1 LYSPSSK
8 AGGLIDKKES
18 GINVK
23 ARNELFRLNS
33 LFLAICGTL
42 LVAPV
47 MAQTSTQ
54 SSSQGVSA
62 LPTIP
67 VEASPEGVAEG
78 SFKADRAAST
88 KYVAPLLD
96 TPKTVSVITQE
107 LIRETNATSLQE
119 VLRSTP
125 GITFG
130 MGEGGNPEGDRPF
143 IRGFDSQSNVL
154 IDGVRDPSSQSRD
167 MFNVERVDVVKGADS
182 VYNGGGAVGGSI
194 NLVQKAPLLENSIGG
209 SLGLGTDKYKRAT
222 VDLNRQLGETS
233 AFRLNLLGAKG
244 DVPGRDNVDYEH
256 LGIAPTLSFG
266 IGTPTRVTVGYYHY
280 ETDDM
285 PDYGIP
291 YNNPYTA
298 GTANARF
305 NGDGGPLAV
314 NRNNFYGLTGRDF
327 RKTQVDSGNLRVEHD
342 INDRFTIS
350 NTTRYTESKNDYIA
364 SNPGDSSGLN
374 ITNGPIVV
382 GTAPATV
389 NVPAGF
395 LNRNAKSRNSQ
406 SEGFIN
412 STQLRGTVDTG
423 GLKHSLAVGFEYSKD
438 KVDNRSY
445 VVGNAPVAN
454 ILNPNPNDIYTGTVT
469 RNTAGTRTQAET
481 KSAYIFDSLELNRQW
496 SINAGLRY
504 DSYDTHA
511 SPYSTVGAAL
521 ASTAFLRSK
530 NDYLNY
536 QAGVVYKPAAN
547 GSVYVNYAT
556 ASNQP
561 GISVGDGA
569 DSLALTNQDLD
580 AERVKSLELGTKW
593 DVLDR
598 RLSLTRCD
606 LPHRKDQRQG
616 VHQRHDGG
624 QRRRAARERH
634 RAWLRRQ
641 CVACLEDLWR
651 LCVPGRQAGQR
662 RPGQC
667 RIQRQSVPEHC
678 RKQRQPVDQLQ
689 AAAPADL
696 GWRLVLRGQGIRQSG
711 EHQIR
716 AFVCASGC
724 VRRVRDQQE
733 RQFAIERAE
742 PDRQDLLRPRVF
754 DPHGVGRA
762 GTPGDPDGQLQ
773 VLMTT
778 AVPD

>member
-1 LYSPSSK
+1 V
-8 AGGLIDKKES
+8 
-18 GINVK
+18 N
-23 ARNELFRLNS
+23 ARNESFRLNS
-33 LFLAICGTL
+33 LFLAICGAL
-42 LVAPV
+42 LVSPV

-107 LIRETNATSLQE
+107 LIKETNATSLQE

-298 GTANARF
+298 GTPNARF

-350 NTTRYTESKNDYIA
+350 NTTRYTESKNNYIA

-374 ITNGPIVV
+374 ITNAPIIV

-389 NVPAGF
+389 NVPPGF

-438 KVDNRSY
+438 KVDNRNY

-481 KSAYIFDSLELNRQW
+481 KSAYIFDSLELSRQW

-521 ASTAFLRSK
+521 ASNTFLRSK

-536 QAGVVYKPAAN
+536 QAGVVYKPASN
-547 GSVYVNYAT
+547 GSVYLNYAT

-598 RLSLTRCD
+598 RLSLTGAVFHIEKTNAKVSTSATTVANVGEQRVNGFELGFAGNVSPAWKIYGGYVYQD
-606 LPHRKDQRQG
+606 AKLANAGPVNAAFNGNQFPNTAENSASLWTSYKLLPQLTL
-616 VHQRHDGG
+616 GG
-624 QRRRAARERH
+624 GLFYVDKVFGNPANTKYVPSYVRLDAYAEYEINKNVSLQLNVQNLTDKTYFDRAYSTH
-634 RAWLRRQ
+634 MVS
-641 CVACLEDLWR
+641 VA
-651 LCVPGRQAGQR
+651 PGRQV
-662 RPGQC
+662 
-667 RIQRQSVPEHC
+667 I
-678 RKQRQPVDQLQ
+678 L
-689 AAAPADL
+689 
-696 GWRLVLRGQGIRQSG
+696 
-711 EHQIR
+711 
-716 AFVCASGC
+716 
-724 VRRVRDQQE
+724 
-733 RQFAIERAE
+733 
-742 PDRQDLLRPRVF
+742 
-754 DPHGVGRA
+754 
-762 GTPGDPDGQLQ
+762 
-773 VLMTT
+773 T
-778 AVPD
+778 ANFKY

>member
-1 LYSPSSK
+1 MLVSP
-8 AGGLIDKKES
+8 A
-18 GINVK
+18 
-23 ARNELFRLNS
+23 
-33 LFLAICGTL
+33 
-42 LVAPV
+42 
-47 MAQTSTQ
+47 MAQTAAQ
-54 SSSQGVSA
+54 SASQGVSA

-194 NLVQKAPLLENSIGG
+194 NLVQKAPSLENSIGG

-244 DVPGRDNVDYEH
+244 DVAGRDNVDYEH

-266 IGTPTRVTVGYYHY
+266 LGTPTRVTVGYYHY

-374 ITNGPIVV
+374 ITNAPIVI

-389 NVPAGF
+389 NVPPGF

-454 ILNPNPNDIYTGTVT
+454 ILNPNPNDVYTGTVT

-521 ASTAFLRSK
+521 APTAFLRSK

-547 GSVYVNYAT
+547 GSVYLNYAT

-598 RLSLTRCD
+598 RLSLTGAIFHIEKTNAKVSTSPTTVANVGEQRVNGFELGFAGNVSPAWKIYGGYVYQD
-606 LPHRKDQRQG
+606 AKLTNAGPVNAAFNGNQFPNTAENSASLWTSYKLLPQLTL
-616 VHQRHDGG
+616 GG
-624 QRRRAARERH
+624 GLFYVDKVFGNPANTKYVPSYVRLDAYAEYEINKNVSLQLNVQNLTDKTYFDRAYSTH
-634 RAWLRRQ
+634 MVS
-641 CVACLEDLWR
+641 VA
-651 LCVPGRQAGQR
+651 PGRQV
-662 RPGQC
+662 
-667 RIQRQSVPEHC
+667 I
-678 RKQRQPVDQLQ
+678 L
-689 AAAPADL
+689 
-696 GWRLVLRGQGIRQSG
+696 
-711 EHQIR
+711 
-716 AFVCASGC
+716 
-724 VRRVRDQQE
+724 
-733 RQFAIERAE
+733 
-742 PDRQDLLRPRVF
+742 
-754 DPHGVGRA
+754 
-762 GTPGDPDGQLQ
+762 
-773 VLMTT
+773 T
-778 AVPD
+778 ANFKY

>member
-1 LYSPSSK
+1 V
-8 AGGLIDKKES
+8 
-18 GINVK
+18 N
-23 ARNELFRLNS
+23 ARNESFRLNS
-33 LFLAICGTL
+33 LFLAICGAL
-42 LVAPV
+42 LVSPV

-107 LIRETNATSLQE
+107 LIKETNATSLQE

-298 GTANARF
+298 GTPNARF

-350 NTTRYTESKNDYIA
+350 NTTRYTESKNNYIA

-374 ITNGPIVV
+374 ITNAPIIV

-389 NVPAGF
+389 NVPPGF

-438 KVDNRSY
+438 KVDNRNY

-481 KSAYIFDSLELNRQW
+481 KSAYIFDSLELSRQW

-521 ASTAFLRSK
+521 APTAFLRSK

-536 QAGVVYKPAAN
+536 QAGVVFKPAAN
-547 GSVYVNYAT
+547 GSVYLNYAT

-598 RLSLTRCD
+598 RLSLTGAVFHIEKTNAKVSTSATTVANVGEQRVNGFELGFAGNVSPAWKIYGGYVYQD
-606 LPHRKDQRQG
+606 AKLANAGPVNAAFNGNQFPNTAENSASLWTSYKLLPQLTL
-616 VHQRHDGG
+616 GG
-624 QRRRAARERH
+624 GLFYVDKVFGNPANTKYVPSYVRLDAYAEYEINKNVSLQLNVQNLTDKTYFDRAYSTH
-634 RAWLRRQ
+634 MVS
-641 CVACLEDLWR
+641 VA
-651 LCVPGRQAGQR
+651 PGRQV
-662 RPGQC
+662 
-667 RIQRQSVPEHC
+667 I
-678 RKQRQPVDQLQ
+678 L
-689 AAAPADL
+689 
-696 GWRLVLRGQGIRQSG
+696 
-711 EHQIR
+711 
-716 AFVCASGC
+716 
-724 VRRVRDQQE
+724 
-733 RQFAIERAE
+733 
-742 PDRQDLLRPRVF
+742 
-754 DPHGVGRA
+754 
-762 GTPGDPDGQLQ
+762 
-773 VLMTT
+773 T
-778 AVPD
+778 ANFKY

>member
-1 LYSPSSK
+1 M
-8 AGGLIDKKES
+8 
-18 GINVK
+18 N
-23 ARNELFRLNS
+23 ARNESFRLNS
-33 LFLAICGTL
+33 LFLAICGAL
-42 LVAPV
+42 LVSPV

-54 SSSQGVSA
+54 SASQGVSA

-266 IGTPTRVTVGYYHY
+266 VGTPTRVTVGYYHY

-298 GTANARF
+298 GTPSARF

-350 NTTRYTESKNDYIA
+350 NTTRYTESKNNYIA

-374 ITNGPIVV
+374 ITNAPIIV

-389 NVPAGF
+389 NVPPGF

-438 KVDNRSY
+438 KVDNRNY

-454 ILNPNPNDIYTGTVT
+454 ILNPNPNDVYTGIVT

-521 ASTAFLRSK
+521 ASNTFLRSK

-547 GSVYVNYAT
+547 GSVYLNYAT

-598 RLSLTRCD
+598 RLSLTGAIF
-606 LPHRKDQRQG
+606 HIEKTNAKVSTSATTVANVGEQRVNG
-616 VHQRHDGG
+616 FELGFAGNVSPAWKIYGG
-624 QRRRAARERH
+624 YVYQDAKLSNAGPVNAAFNGNQFPNTAENSASLWTSYKLMPQLTLGGGLFYVDKVFGNPANTKYVPSYVRLDAYAEYEINKNVSLQLNVQNLTDKTYFDRAYSTH
-634 RAWLRRQ
+634 MVS
-641 CVACLEDLWR
+641 VA
-651 LCVPGRQAGQR
+651 PGRQ
-662 RPGQC
+662 
-667 RIQRQSVPEHC
+667 VT
-678 RKQRQPVDQLQ
+678 L
-689 AAAPADL
+689 
-696 GWRLVLRGQGIRQSG
+696 
-711 EHQIR
+711 
-716 AFVCASGC
+716 
-724 VRRVRDQQE
+724 
-733 RQFAIERAE
+733 
-742 PDRQDLLRPRVF
+742 
-754 DPHGVGRA
+754 
-762 GTPGDPDGQLQ
+762 
-773 VLMTT
+773 T
-778 AVPD
+778 ANFKY

>member
-1 LYSPSSK
+1 V
-8 AGGLIDKKES
+8 
-18 GINVK
+18 N
-23 ARNELFRLNS
+23 ARNESFRLNS
-33 LFLAICGTL
+33 LFLAICGAL
-42 LVAPV
+42 LVSPV

-107 LIRETNATSLQE
+107 LIKETNATSLQE

-298 GTANARF
+298 GTPNARF

-350 NTTRYTESKNDYIA
+350 NTTRYTESKNNYIA

-374 ITNGPIVV
+374 ITNAPIIV

-389 NVPAGF
+389 NVPPGF

-438 KVDNRSY
+438 KVDNRNY

-481 KSAYIFDSLELNRQW
+481 KSAYIFDSLELSRQW

-511 SPYSTVGAAL
+511 SPYSTLGAAL
-521 ASTAFLRSK
+521 ASNTFLRSK

-547 GSVYVNYAT
+547 GSVYLNYAT

-598 RLSLTRCD
+598 RLSLTGAVFHIEKTNAKVSTSATTVANVGEQRVNGFELGFAGNVSPAWKIYGGYVYQD
-606 LPHRKDQRQG
+606 AKLANAGPVNAAFNGNQFPNTAENSASLWTSYKLLPQLTL
-616 VHQRHDGG
+616 GG
-624 QRRRAARERH
+624 GLFYVDKVFGNPANTKYVPSYVRLDAYAEYEINKNVSLQLNVQNLTDKTYFDRAYSTH
-634 RAWLRRQ
+634 MVS
-641 CVACLEDLWR
+641 VA
-651 LCVPGRQAGQR
+651 PGRQV
-662 RPGQC
+662 
-667 RIQRQSVPEHC
+667 I
-678 RKQRQPVDQLQ
+678 L
-689 AAAPADL
+689 
-696 GWRLVLRGQGIRQSG
+696 
-711 EHQIR
+711 
-716 AFVCASGC
+716 
-724 VRRVRDQQE
+724 
-733 RQFAIERAE
+733 
-742 PDRQDLLRPRVF
+742 
-754 DPHGVGRA
+754 
-762 GTPGDPDGQLQ
+762 
-773 VLMTT
+773 T
-778 AVPD
+778 ANFKY

>member
-1 LYSPSSK
+1 M
-8 AGGLIDKKES
+8 
-18 GINVK
+18 N
-23 ARNELFRLNS
+23 ARNESFRLNS
-33 LFLAICGTL
+33 LFLAICGAL
-42 LVAPV
+42 LVSPV

-107 LIRETNATSLQE
+107 LIKETNATSLQE

-298 GTANARF
+298 GTPNARF

-350 NTTRYTESKNDYIA
+350 NTTRYTESKNNYIA

-374 ITNGPIVV
+374 ITNAPIIV

-389 NVPAGF
+389 NVPPGF

-438 KVDNRSY
+438 KVDNRNY

-481 KSAYIFDSLELNRQW
+481 KSAYIFDSLELSRQW

-511 SPYSTVGAAL
+511 SPYSTLGAAL
-521 ASTAFLRSK
+521 ASNTFLRSK

-547 GSVYVNYAT
+547 GSVYLNYAT

-598 RLSLTRCD
+598 RLSLTGAVFHIEKTNAKVSTSATTVANVGEQRVNGFELGFAGNVSPAWKIYGGYVYQD
-606 LPHRKDQRQG
+606 AKLANAGPVNAAFNGNQFPNTAENSASLWTSYKLLPQLTL
-616 VHQRHDGG
+616 GG
-624 QRRRAARERH
+624 GLFYVDKVFGNPANTKYVPSYVRLDAYAEYEINKNVSLQLNVQNLTDKTYFDRAYSTH
-634 RAWLRRQ
+634 MVS
-641 CVACLEDLWR
+641 VA
-651 LCVPGRQAGQR
+651 PGRQV
-662 RPGQC
+662 
-667 RIQRQSVPEHC
+667 I
-678 RKQRQPVDQLQ
+678 L
-689 AAAPADL
+689 
-696 GWRLVLRGQGIRQSG
+696 
-711 EHQIR
+711 
-716 AFVCASGC
+716 
-724 VRRVRDQQE
+724 
-733 RQFAIERAE
+733 
-742 PDRQDLLRPRVF
+742 
-754 DPHGVGRA
+754 
-762 GTPGDPDGQLQ
+762 
-773 VLMTT
+773 T
-778 AVPD
+778 ANFKY

>member
-1 LYSPSSK
+1 M
-8 AGGLIDKKES
+8 
-18 GINVK
+18 N
-23 ARNELFRLNS
+23 ARNESFRLNS
-33 LFLAICGTL
+33 LFLAICGAL
-42 LVAPV
+42 LVSPV

-107 LIRETNATSLQE
+107 LIKETNATSLQE

-298 GTANARF
+298 GTPNARF

-350 NTTRYTESKNDYIA
+350 NTTRYTESKNNYIA

-374 ITNGPIVV
+374 ITNAPIIV

-389 NVPAGF
+389 NVPPGF

-438 KVDNRSY
+438 KVDNRNY

-481 KSAYIFDSLELNRQW
+481 KSAYIFDSLELSRQW

-521 ASTAFLRSK
+521 APTAFLRSK

-536 QAGVVYKPAAN
+536 QAGVVFKPAAN
-547 GSVYVNYAT
+547 GSVYLNYAT

-598 RLSLTRCD
+598 RLSLTGAVFHIEKTNAKVSTSATTVANVGEQRVNGFELGFAGNVSPAWKIYGGYVYQD
-606 LPHRKDQRQG
+606 AKLANAGPVNAAFNGNQFPNTAENSASLWTSYKLLPQLTL
-616 VHQRHDGG
+616 GG
-624 QRRRAARERH
+624 GLFYVDKVFGNPANTKYVPSYVRLDAYAEYEINKNVSLQLNVQNLTDKTYFDRAYSTH
-634 RAWLRRQ
+634 MVS
-641 CVACLEDLWR
+641 VA
-651 LCVPGRQAGQR
+651 PGRQV
-662 RPGQC
+662 
-667 RIQRQSVPEHC
+667 I
-678 RKQRQPVDQLQ
+678 L
-689 AAAPADL
+689 
-696 GWRLVLRGQGIRQSG
+696 
-711 EHQIR
+711 
-716 AFVCASGC
+716 
-724 VRRVRDQQE
+724 
-733 RQFAIERAE
+733 
-742 PDRQDLLRPRVF
+742 
-754 DPHGVGRA
+754 
-762 GTPGDPDGQLQ
+762 
-773 VLMTT
+773 T
-778 AVPD
+778 ANFKY

>member
-1 LYSPSSK
+1 V
-8 AGGLIDKKES
+8 
-18 GINVK
+18 N
-23 ARNELFRLNS
+23 ARNESFRLNS
-33 LFLAICGTL
+33 LFLAICGAL
-42 LVAPV
+42 LVSPV

-54 SSSQGVSA
+54 SASQGVSA

-266 IGTPTRVTVGYYHY
+266 VGTPTRVTVGYYHY

-298 GTANARF
+298 GTPSARF

-350 NTTRYTESKNDYIA
+350 NTTRYTESKNNYIA

-374 ITNGPIVV
+374 ITNAPIIV

-389 NVPAGF
+389 NVPPGF

-438 KVDNRSY
+438 KVDNRNY

-454 ILNPNPNDIYTGTVT
+454 ILNPNPNDVYTGIVT

-521 ASTAFLRSK
+521 ASNTFLRSK

-547 GSVYVNYAT
+547 GSVYLNYAT

-598 RLSLTRCD
+598 RLSLTGAIF
-606 LPHRKDQRQG
+606 HIEKTNAKVSTSATTVANVGEQRVNG
-616 VHQRHDGG
+616 FELGFAGNVSPAWKIYGG
-624 QRRRAARERH
+624 YVYQDAKLSNAGPVNAAFNGNQFPNTAENSASLWTSYKLMPQLTLGGGLFYVDKVFGNPANTKYVPSYVRLDAYAEYEINKNVSLQLNVQNLTDKTYFDRAYSTH
-634 RAWLRRQ
+634 MVS
-641 CVACLEDLWR
+641 VA
-651 LCVPGRQAGQR
+651 PGRQ
-662 RPGQC
+662 
-667 RIQRQSVPEHC
+667 VT
-678 RKQRQPVDQLQ
+678 L
-689 AAAPADL
+689 
-696 GWRLVLRGQGIRQSG
+696 
-711 EHQIR
+711 
-716 AFVCASGC
+716 
-724 VRRVRDQQE
+724 
-733 RQFAIERAE
+733 
-742 PDRQDLLRPRVF
+742 
-754 DPHGVGRA
+754 
-762 GTPGDPDGQLQ
+762 
-773 VLMTT
+773 T
-778 AVPD
+778 ANFKY

>member
-1 LYSPSSK
+1 MYSPSNNE
-8 AGGLIDKKES
+8 GELIKKL
-18 GINVK
+18 GIKVNV
-23 ARNELFRLNS
+23 RNESFRLNS
-33 LFLAICGTL
+33 LFLAMCGAM
-42 LVAPV
+42 LVSPV
-47 MAQTSTQ
+47 MAQTATQ
-54 SSSQGVSA
+54 SSSRGVSA

-107 LIRETNATSLQE
+107 LIKEANATSLQE

-194 NLVQKAPLLENSIGG
+194 NLVQKAPSLENSIGG

-222 VDLNRQLGETS
+222 VDLNRQLGDTS

-244 DVPGRDNVDYEH
+244 DVAGRDSVDYEH
-256 LGIAPTLSFG
+256 LGIAPTLAFG

-291 YNNPYTA
+291 YNNPYAA

-314 NRNNFYGLTGRDF
+314 NRDNFYGLTGRDF
-327 RKTQVDSGNLRVEHD
+327 RKTQVDSGNLKVEHD

-350 NTTRYTESKNDYIA
+350 NTTRYTESKNNYIA

-374 ITNGPIVV
+374 ITAAPISV
-382 GTAPATV
+382 GTLV
-389 NVPAGF
+389 VPPGF

-445 VVGNAPVAN
+445 VVGAAPVGN
-454 ILNPNPNDIYTGTVT
+454 VLNPNPNDRYTGTVSRST
-469 RNTAGTRTQAET
+469 SGTRTQAET
-481 KSAYIFDSLELNRQW
+481 ISAYIFDSLELNRQW

-521 ASTAFLRSK
+521 APTAFLRSK

-536 QAGVVYKPAAN
+536 QAGVVFKPAAN
-547 GSVYVNYAT
+547 GSVYLNYAT

-561 GISVGDGA
+561 GVSVGDGA
-569 DSLALTNQDLD
+569 DSLALTNKDLD

-598 RLSLTRCD
+598 RLSLTGAVF
-606 LPHRKDQRQG
+606 HIEKTNAKVSTSATTVANVGEQRVNG
-616 VHQRHDGG
+616 FELGFAGNVSPAWKIYGG
-624 QRRRAARERH
+624 YVYQDAKLANAGPVNAAFNGNQFPNTAENSASLWTSYKLMPQLTLGGGLFYVDKVFGNPANTKYVPSYVRLDAYAEYEINKNVSLQLNVQNLTDKTYFDRAYSTH
-634 RAWLRRQ
+634 MVS
-641 CVACLEDLWR
+641 VA
-651 LCVPGRQAGQR
+651 PGRQV
-662 RPGQC
+662 
-667 RIQRQSVPEHC
+667 I
-678 RKQRQPVDQLQ
+678 L
-689 AAAPADL
+689 
-696 GWRLVLRGQGIRQSG
+696 
-711 EHQIR
+711 
-716 AFVCASGC
+716 
-724 VRRVRDQQE
+724 
-733 RQFAIERAE
+733 
-742 PDRQDLLRPRVF
+742 
-754 DPHGVGRA
+754 
-762 GTPGDPDGQLQ
+762 
-773 VLMTT
+773 T
-778 AVPD
+778 ANFKY

>member
-1 LYSPSSK
+1 M
-8 AGGLIDKKES
+8 
-18 GINVK
+18 N
-23 ARNELFRLNS
+23 ARNESFRLNS
-33 LFLAICGTL
+33 LFLAICGAL
-42 LVAPV
+42 LVSPV

-107 LIRETNATSLQE
+107 LIKETNATSLQE

-298 GTANARF
+298 GTPNARF

-350 NTTRYTESKNDYIA
+350 NTTRYTESKNNYIA

-374 ITNGPIVV
+374 ITNAPIIV

-389 NVPAGF
+389 NVPPGF

-438 KVDNRSY
+438 KVDNRNY

-481 KSAYIFDSLELNRQW
+481 KSAYIFDSLELSRQW

-521 ASTAFLRSK
+521 ASNTFLRSK

-536 QAGVVYKPAAN
+536 QAGVVYKPASN
-547 GSVYVNYAT
+547 GSVYLNYAT

-598 RLSLTRCD
+598 RLSLTGAVFHIEKTNAKVSTSATTVANVGEQRVNGFELGFAGNVSPAWKIYGGYVYQD
-606 LPHRKDQRQG
+606 AKLANAGPVNAAFNGNQFPNTAENSASLWTSYKLLPQLTL
-616 VHQRHDGG
+616 GG
-624 QRRRAARERH
+624 GLFYVDKVFGNPANTKYVPSYVRLDAYAEYEINKNVSLQLNVQNLTDKTYFDRAYSTH
-634 RAWLRRQ
+634 MVS
-641 CVACLEDLWR
+641 VA
-651 LCVPGRQAGQR
+651 PGRQV
-662 RPGQC
+662 
-667 RIQRQSVPEHC
+667 I
-678 RKQRQPVDQLQ
+678 L
-689 AAAPADL
+689 
-696 GWRLVLRGQGIRQSG
+696 
-711 EHQIR
+711 
-716 AFVCASGC
+716 
-724 VRRVRDQQE
+724 
-733 RQFAIERAE
+733 
-742 PDRQDLLRPRVF
+742 
-754 DPHGVGRA
+754 
-762 GTPGDPDGQLQ
+762 
-773 VLMTT
+773 T
-778 AVPD
+778 ANFKY

>member
-1 LYSPSSK
+1 M
-8 AGGLIDKKES
+8 
-18 GINVK
+18 K
-23 ARNELFRLNS
+23 ARNESFRLNS
-33 LFLAICGTL
+33 LFLAICGAM
-42 LVAPV
+42 LVSPV
-47 MAQTSTQ
+47 MAQTATQ
-54 SSSQGVSA
+54 SSSRGVSA

-96 TPKTVSVITQE
+96 TPKTVSVITQA
-107 LIRETNATSLQE
+107 LIKETNATSLQE

-194 NLVQKAPLLENSIGG
+194 NLVQKAPSLENSIGG

-222 VDLNRQLGETS
+222 VDLNRQLGDTS

-244 DVPGRDNVDYEH
+244 DVAGRDSVDYEH
-256 LGIAPTLSFG
+256 LGIAPTLAFG

-291 YNNPYTA
+291 YNNPYAA

-327 RKTQVDSGNLRVEHD
+327 RKTQVDSGTLKVEHD
-342 INDRFTIS
+342 LNDRFTIS
-350 NTTRYTESKNDYIA
+350 NSTRYTESKNDYIA

-374 ITNGPIVV
+374 ISNANIAV
-382 GTAPATV
+382 GTL
-389 NVPAGF
+389 NVPPGF

-438 KVDNRSY
+438 KVDNRAY
-445 VVGNAPVAN
+445 VVGAAPVAN
-454 ILNPNPNDIYTGTVT
+454 ILNPNPNDVYTGTVT
-469 RNTAGTRTQAET
+469 RATSGTRTQAET
-481 KSAYIFDSLELNRQW
+481 KSVYLFDSLTLNPQW

-511 SPYSTVGAAL
+511 SPYSTIGAAL

-530 NDYLNY
+530 SDYLNY

-547 GSVYVNYAT
+547 GSVYLNYAT

-598 RLSLTRCD
+598 RLSLTGAIFHIEKTNAKVSTSATTVANVGEQRVNGIELGFAGNVSPAWKIYGGYVYQD
-606 LPHRKDQRQG
+606 AKLANAGPVNAAFNGNQFPNTAENSASLWTSYKLLPQLTL
-616 VHQRHDGG
+616 GG
-624 QRRRAARERH
+624 GLFYVDKVFGNTANTKYVPSYVRLDAYAEYEINKNVSLQLNVQNLTDKTYFDRAYSTH
-634 RAWLRRQ
+634 MVS
-641 CVACLEDLWR
+641 VA
-651 LCVPGRQAGQR
+651 PGRQV
-662 RPGQC
+662 
-667 RIQRQSVPEHC
+667 I
-678 RKQRQPVDQLQ
+678 L
-689 AAAPADL
+689 
-696 GWRLVLRGQGIRQSG
+696 
-711 EHQIR
+711 
-716 AFVCASGC
+716 
-724 VRRVRDQQE
+724 
-733 RQFAIERAE
+733 
-742 PDRQDLLRPRVF
+742 
-754 DPHGVGRA
+754 
-762 GTPGDPDGQLQ
+762 
-773 VLMTT
+773 T
-778 AVPD
+778 ANFKY